1 MRRNI
6 VKQRLRR
13 GETVIGTMVQE
24 VRTPAIAQ
32 ILKQVG
38 FDFFMVDM
46 EHGPYSLEAASD
58 IIRMGRVVDMC
69 PLVRVASPEYHL
81 ITGPLD
87 MGAMGIMMPRIE
99 TRDEVEE
106 FVACMKYPPLGKRG
120 CSSDA
125 PHSEYDFGPLSD
137 FISINNEDTL
147 VIAQIERKVAVDHID
162 DLLSVPGV
170 DAALIGPEDLSI
182 SMGFPGQTKDPVVVE
197 AIEKVIESAQKNGVT
212 AGIHMGNIEAL
223 TQWMNKGMRLIMF
236 SSDLGFIMDAGSEG
250 LSQLRH
256 AI

>member
-1 MRRNI
+1 
-6 VKQRLRR
+6 
-13 GETVIGTMVQE
+13 
-24 VRTPAIAQ
+24 
-32 ILKQVG
+32 
-38 FDFFMVDM
+38 MVDM
-46 EHGPYSLEAASD
+46 EHGPYNLEAVSD

-147 VIAQIERKVAVDHID
+147 VIAQLEKFQNVRPASTNLPGYVEGKITPQPSHSGDLEPASLTLAIAVNGIIRTTTRGWKVD
-162 DLLSVPGV
+162 
-170 DAALIGPEDLSI
+170 
-182 SMGFPGQTKDPVVVE
+182 
-197 AIEKVIESAQKNGVT
+197 
-212 AGIHMGNIEAL
+212 EAL
-223 TQWMNKGMRLIMF
+223 NFLCRLPPESF
-236 SSDLGFIMDAGSEG
+236 REG
-250 LSQLRH
+250 ANEIGVYGVESNEEGRVESLISFAENQHQL
-256 AI
+256 AP